1 VEGIWRQA
9 LDVFRGGLL
18 ADWCVASCALL
29 SYYPHLTSTTSSSAE
44 RFPLEVQD
52 AEEKF
57 DLALIAT
64 LEIDVVPHLGDSRV
78 SDGVIVSRILS
89 KLAGI

>member
-1 VEGIWRQA
+1 MSHVEP
-9 LDVFRGGLL
+9 
-18 ADWCVASCALL
+18 
-29 SYYPHLTSTTSSSAE
+29 YYLCLTSTTSSAAE

-78 SDGVIVSRILS
+78 SDAIIASRF
-89 KLAGI
+89 LAN